1 MHLLFKIIGIII
13 YIFYFVLFSESRKEF
28 IKIEEY
34 EKLRKKLK
42 AENIKSSEELNDYV
56 KRMNEIMVKPIIINK
71 H

>member
-34 EKLRKKLK
+34 EELRKKLK

-71 H
+71 

>member
-34 EKLRKKLK
+34 EELRKKLK

>member
-71 H
+71 